1 MRASI
6 DRQGESF
13 RGHEGRGCKSKVMH
27 QMFEGCRVAIG
38 MCQCLIG
45 STVKWCLNVIDRITH
60 LTMYSIGRVGG

>member
-6 DRQGESF
+6 DMQGESF
-13 RGHEGRGCKSKVMH
+13 RGREGRGRKSKAMH

-45 STVKWCLNVIDRITH
+45 RTVKWCLNVIDRITH
-60 LTMYSIGRVGG
+60 LTVYSIGRVGG